1 MSTTKIV
8 DNTPVERPAE
18 PLSEA
23 MQLAEAQEAI
33 LNLVEAGEA
42 QPEVEEEQSVE
53 ETESQPIEEEYVSED
68 EAEVEES
75 ESDEDEEEYEASDN
89 VDAEGE
95 ETEVYTIKLD
105 GEEIEVTREELLQGY
120 QRQSDYTK
128 KTQGISEERRAIEE
142 ERSNLSHEMQALYQ
156 QREQYQQALGQL
168 GNQLL
173 AGISRFQNVNWEQLK
188 ENDPIEYMT
197 RRDEFREEQEKIKG
211 LQQHQAQ
218 VQAQQQADMQKEQ
231 AKLASAEMRKLA
243 DLIPEWKDPKV
254 QPELA
259 KSIRSYA
266 MDSGYQKEE
275 IDMLVDSRS
284 VNVLMK
290 AMKYDALQKADV
302 KTKKLKNKP
311 KMATSGSKRGKA
323 DAAKR
328 RKAKLSD
335 KLKQSGDARDAARL
349 LEDIL

>member
-53 ETESQPIEEEYVSED
+53 D
-68 EAEVEES
+68 
-75 ESDEDEEEYEASDN
+75 
-89 VDAEGE
+89 E

-128 KTQGISEERRAIEE
+128 KTQGISEERKAIEE
-142 ERSNLSHEMQALYQ
+142 ERSNLSTEMQALYQ

-188 ENDPIEYMT
+188 ESDPIEYMT
-197 RRDEFREEQEKIKG
+197 KRDEFREEQEKIKG

-231 AKLASAEMRKLA
+231 AKLAAAEM
-243 DLIPEWKDPKV
+243 
-254 QPELA
+254 
-259 KSIRSYA
+259 KSH
-266 MDSGYQKEE
+266 E
-275 IDMLVDSRS
+275 V
-284 VNVLMK
+284 
-290 AMKYDALQKADV
+290 
-302 KTKKLKNKP
+302 
-311 KMATSGSKRGKA
+311 
-323 DAAKR
+323 
-328 RKAKLSD
+328 
-335 KLKQSGDARDAARL
+335 
-349 LEDIL
+349 